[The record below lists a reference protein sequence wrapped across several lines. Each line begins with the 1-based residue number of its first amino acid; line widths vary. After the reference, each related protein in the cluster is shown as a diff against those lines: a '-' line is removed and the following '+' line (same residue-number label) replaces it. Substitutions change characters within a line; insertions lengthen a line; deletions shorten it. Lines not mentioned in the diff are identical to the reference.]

1 MLCAKICD
9 TRMKTRVPLIVSQVW
24 NVFLLFL
31 RVFAVF
37 YYTRP
42 IKAPFSIQPKTKWR
56 CSYHLYQDH
65 NKFLNPYLT
74 KNNSAKVS
82 PSILFVISYR
92 LKSTEWRN
100 VISVESD
107 AGIQGTRMR
116 QELYIRLFVF
126 FSKLYN
132 PIL

>member
-1 MLCAKICD
+1 MCKDMRHKNENQSTSNSVSSFKCILIILKSICPILLYPSN
-9 TRMKTRVPLIVSQVW
+9 KSAIF
-24 NVFLLFL
+24 NVI
-31 RVFAVF
+31 
-37 YYTRP
+37 T
-42 IKAPFSIQPKTKWR
+42 WR

-65 NKFLNPYLT
+65 NKFSNPYLT
-74 KNNSAKVS
+74 KNNRAKVS

>member
-1 MLCAKICD
+1 MCKDMRHKNENQSTSNSVSSLKCIFIIFKSICCILLYPSNKSAFSMQLKRKI
-9 TRMKTRVPLIVSQVW
+9 P
-24 NVFLLFL
+24 
-31 RVFAVF
+31 
-37 YYTRP
+37 
-42 IKAPFSIQPKTKWR
+42 WR

-74 KNNSAKVS
+74 KNNRAKVS